1 MNRRE
6 ASDGMKQAQQ
16 DFLNLARLP
25 GTIDAQ
31 QAGYLL
37 GIAPAHVS
45 ILVSKGFLHPL
56 GRSLAPN
63 APRRFSSVAI
73 CKLASDPHEMDKM
86 HQILSSYWRV
96 RNGTG
101 PGANKPSKK
110 NNLNGVASVA
120 SS

>member
-1 MNRRE
+1 M
-6 ASDGMKQAQQ
+6 SMKQAQQ

-45 ILVSKGFLHPL
+45 ILVSKGFLRPL
-56 GRSLAPN
+56 GRSLAAN
-63 APRRFSSVAI
+63 APRRFSSTAI

-86 HQILSSYWRV
+86 HQ
-96 RNGTG
+96 T
-101 PGANKPSKK
+101 SKFV
-110 NNLNGVASVA
+110 LA
-120 SS
+120 SSQRNYFRCEQAIEEGESEWCCSGCEQ